1 MSESPV
7 MSESPTYKKS
17 DGTEWDIYNFPL
29 PKMSED
35 ELLARRANHRE
46 AARRDIEWRYDIR
59 ASL

>member
-1 MSESPV
+1 